1 MSAALP
7 TIAST
12 FASRLWVLAPI
23 AVILIGVP
31 AGLHLLTKRARKRKG
46 PRELLTEEALRRVA
60 STDPAYEPEALK
72 EAARA
77 LITEVASAWDDR
89 DKLAGLLGPQML
101 KEQVAKI
108 DELASQGQ
116 RPMYW
121 LSILKVSPV
130 GLNYRGPDAENR
142 VVVFLHCYRDRYTQP
157 VGDPKPPRN
166 VHNYS
171 NPAAGIVRNTG
182 AFELWIL
189 GRRDGRWIVDG
200 YWPMYSNTSKRR
212 VYTDVGKRL
221 MEEPIVVGSE
231 TMTVPPR
238 GGR

>member
-7 TIAST
+7 TMAST
-12 FASRLWVLAPI
+12 FASRLWVIAPM
-23 AVILIGVP
+23 AVILLVLFGGP
-31 AGLHLLTKRARKRKG
+31 YLLGKKARKRQG

-60 STDPAYEPEALK
+60 ISDPAYEPQALK

-77 LITEVASAWDDR
+77 LITKVASAWDDR
-89 DKLAGLLGPQML
+89 DKLAELVGPQL
-101 KEQVAKI
+101 LEERVAKI
-108 DELASQGQ
+108 DELASQGK

-121 LSILKVSPV
+121 LKIVNVRLV
-130 GLNYRGPDAENR
+130 GLNYGGSDAENR
-142 VVVFLHCYRDRYTQP
+142 VVVSLQCYRDHYTQP

-182 AFELWIL
+182 HFELWIL
-189 GRRDGRWIVDG
+189 GRRDGRWMVDG
-200 YWPMYSNTSKRR
+200 YWPTYSNTSKRI
-212 VYTDVGKRL
+212 YTDVGKRL
-221 MEEPIVVGSE
+221 MDEPIVVGSE

>member
-12 FASRLWVLAPI
+12 FASRLWVL
-23 AVILIGVP
+23 VIVIGVP
-31 AGLHLLTKRARKRKG
+31 AGLYLLAKRARKRQG

-60 STDPAYEPEALK
+60 SSDPAYEPEALK

-89 DKLAGLLGPQML
+89 DKLAELLGPQLL
-101 KEQVAKI
+101 KERIAKI

-121 LSILKVSPV
+121 LSILNVRLV

-142 VVVFLHCYRDRYTQP
+142 VVVSLHCYRDRYTQP
-157 VGDPKPPRN
+157 VRDRKPPRN
-166 VHNYS
+166 AHNYS
-171 NPAAGIVRNTG
+171 SLALGRNTG

-200 YWPMYSNTSKRR
+200 YWPTYSNTSKRI
-212 VYTDVGKRL
+212 YTDVGKRL